1 MTLTQARN
9 NAIVK
14 KGVGWII
21 FILST
26 LSTAISLL
34 NYLSTQRERLAGVNA
49 VLSDFV
55 RVIVDMIRFNTRFLD
70 AFWHHSPVPN
80 FSDSTNLT
88 FWLLFFLIFFGM
100 ALNAAG
106 SRQWRQYRYVKEQ
119 LEDQRV
125 VDRALGEGKGIEPNA
140 PRVMLTA
147 QNPFRQY
154 YLLYILPIIVVAIGY
169 ALLHWLTLV

>member
-9 NAIVK
+9 NATMK

-34 NYLSTQRERLAGVNA
+34 NYLSTQRDKLAGVNA
-49 VLSDFV
+49 VLADFV

-70 AFWHHSPVPN
+70 VFWHHSPVPN
-80 FSDSTNLT
+80 FIDSTNVT
-88 FWLLFFLIFFGM
+88 FWLIFFLIFFGM

-125 VDRALGEGKGIEPNA
+125 VDRAQGEGKAVEHNA
-140 PRVMLTA
+140 PRVMLTS

-154 YLLYILPIIVVAIGY
+154 YLLYILPIIVVVIGY
-169 ALLHWLTLV
+169 VLLHWLTLV

>member
-9 NAIVK
+9 NATMK

-34 NYLSTQRERLAGVNA
+34 NYLSTQRDKLAGVNA
-49 VLSDFV
+49 VLADFV

-70 AFWHHSPVPN
+70 VFWHHSPVPN
-80 FSDSTNLT
+80 FSDSTNVT
-88 FWLLFFLIFFGM
+88 FWLIFFLIFFGM

-106 SRQWRQYRYVKEQ
+106 SRQWRQ
-119 LEDQRV
+119 
-125 VDRALGEGKGIEPNA
+125 
-140 PRVMLTA
+140 
-147 QNPFRQY
+147 NPFRQY
-154 YLLYILPIIVVAIGY
+154 YLLYILPIIVVVIGY
-169 ALLHWLTLV
+169 VLLHWLTLV